1 MNPACPSSRASGT
14 ASQAVRRWFA
24 HPWIA
29 MISCICLAL
38 YIAQAYQ
45 ELMFR
50 SLWTNLTIATVW
62 VSLVLSVRAP
72 RLGSWM
78 ALGMLTLSLFM
89 PFPLPSFGIGIIM
102 VLVGILGTASLYD
115 VIFAVPIAALG
126 VLHYLNHTVASNTGN
141 WLRFAIIVSLMITS
155 ASLGTL
161 LRQLRLRKHAERQR
175 TADLERFQM
184 ARMLH
189 DAVANDITKALL
201 HVDDPSTQINR
212 ALLHDQL
219 AQALG
224 DTHHVIRMLERTD
237 EPAKAPTTAPTSNW
251 AALTQLL
258 DNAHTELRQAGFDG
272 EVLTA
277 HLNHSVDSTIIELS
291 SSVVR
296 ELATNIIKYA
306 NRAYPY
312 VITLQFA
319 NDTIML
325 QTTNICRDDP
335 AEHQYGMG
343 SGLRR
348 HQQQCEFLGGSLEY
362 RRQGNKWST
371 ACTLPLR

>member
-1 MNPACPSSRASGT
+1 
-14 ASQAVRRWFA
+14 
-24 HPWIA
+24 
-29 MISCICLAL
+29 
-38 YIAQAYQ
+38 
-45 ELMFR
+45 
-50 SLWTNLTIATVW
+50 
-62 VSLVLSVRAP
+62 
-72 RLGSWM
+72 
-78 ALGMLTLSLFM
+78 M
-89 PFPLPSFGIGIIM
+89 PN
-102 VLVGILGTASLYD
+102 D
-115 VIFAVPIAALG
+115 
-126 VLHYLNHTVASNTGN
+126 SN
-141 WLRFAIIVSLMITS
+141 
-155 ASLGTL
+155 
-161 LRQLRLRKHAERQR
+161 